1 MVLKQGRLDSRQ
13 SPQPPGQGAP
23 GAPRGPGREGP
34 CPCSVCRSPT
44 QHASSHRQLL
54 LEGEPQTEDRMGGR
68 GTGAR
73 RGVQRRG
80 QLSQA
85 VRPAT
90 VTRNQSPRWRHRP
103 RRRVQGNL
111 GDAKISA
118 DTRLASREKPR
129 AWGSARRPQLGSQPP
144 TTLRKSLL
152 PLGAMGPTERRWRE
166 PGLCANCELPEG
178 RSRRSTHLPWRR
190 IGSGRPVGPSSVP
203 TRVPGLRFNCQ
214 ELLSGKGLQ
223 RHQVLTPWTR
233 A

>member
-1 MVLKQGRLDSRQ
+1 MSDAGHLGAQLTFPTSLCSPPLFSRSTWPHVAWSKPQASPWSPDASLMVLKQGRLDSRQ

-54 LEGEPQTEDRMGGR
+54 LEGKPQTEDRMGAR

-90 VTRNQSPRWRHRP
+90 VTRNQSPWWRHRP

-129 AWGSARRPQLGSQPP
+129 AWGSARRPQLGSIWPA
-144 TTLRKSLL
+144 LL
-152 PLGAMGPTERRWRE
+152 G
-166 PGLCANCELPEG
+166 
-178 RSRRSTHLPWRR
+178 ST
-190 IGSGRPVGPSSVP
+190 
-203 TRVPGLRFNCQ
+203 
-214 ELLSGKGLQ
+214 
-223 RHQVLTPWTR
+223 
-233 A
+233 